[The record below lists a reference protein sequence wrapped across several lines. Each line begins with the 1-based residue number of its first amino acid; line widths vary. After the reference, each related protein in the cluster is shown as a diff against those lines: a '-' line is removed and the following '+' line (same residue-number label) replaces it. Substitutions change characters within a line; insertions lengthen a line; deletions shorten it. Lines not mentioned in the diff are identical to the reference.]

1 MAGALDKFRG
11 TLRFGPMTAP
21 PKVAKGGAKEFQ
33 ASADKARSDE
43 EPGWLQQSRKLIPGE
58 ALAGYLSLQ
67 ALANPKIAS
76 NPQNIRII
84 LALVFAVVTIL
95 LRWLGSQD
103 PNAPKPSKTVEW
115 SVVALSTLSYV
126 CLVYSTGGQIF
137 WHAHVEDQEL
147 YAQIFAVALGILG
160 PAIIK
165 ALDGKPRRGQAR

>member
-1 MAGALDKFRG
+1 MGALDTFRG
-11 TLRFGPMTAP
+11 TLRFGPTTAP
-21 PKVAKGGAKEFQ
+21 PKAAAGGSKRFQ
-33 ASADKARSDE
+33 PSAETGRSNE
-43 EPGWLQQSRKLIPGE
+43 EPGWLEQSRKLIPGE

-76 NPQNIRII
+76 NPQNIRIV
-84 LALVFAVVTIL
+84 LALVFAVVTVL

-103 PNAPKPSKTVEW
+103 PNAPRPSKTVEW

-126 CLVYSTGGQIF
+126 CLVYCTGGQIF
-137 WHAHVEDQEL
+137 WHARVEDQEL

-165 ALDGKPRRGQAR
+165 ALGAKPRDGRAR